1 MVERKLSEPLR
12 KAAFLDRD
20 GVLNELRPDSVSGAP
35 ESPLRAQDVAL
46 IPGAAEAAARLRSVG
61 FALFVVSNQPA
72 AAKGSV
78 SLEQLEDVHARVLE
92 LMAAAGAPIEDSRLC
107 FHHPL
112 GVVPELA
119 GPCGCRKPEPG
130 MLLDLAAE
138 FDLDLASSW
147 MIGDTDTDV
156 AAGHAAGCRTIL
168 IEHAPSAHK
177 RSGRAAPD
185 LTADNLL
192 DASERLRVLELG

>member
-1 MVERKLSEPLR
+1 VGESELSEGLR

-20 GVLNELRPDSVSGAP
+20 GVLNELIPDPVSGAP
-35 ESPLRAQDVAL
+35 ESPLRRQDVAL
-46 IPGAAEAAARLRSVG
+46 IPGAADAAARLRSVG
-61 FALFVVSNQPA
+61 YALVVVSNQPA

-78 SLEQLEDVHARVLE
+78 SLEQLKDVHARVLE

-112 GVVPELA
+112 GVVPELT

-130 MLLDLAAE
+130 MLLDLARKL
-138 FDLDLASSW
+138 DLDLAASW
-147 MIGDTDTDV
+147 MIGDADTDV
-156 AAGHAAGCRTIL
+156 AAGKAAGCRTVL

-177 RSGRAAPD
+177 RSEEAAPD
-185 LTADNLL
+185 LTADDLP